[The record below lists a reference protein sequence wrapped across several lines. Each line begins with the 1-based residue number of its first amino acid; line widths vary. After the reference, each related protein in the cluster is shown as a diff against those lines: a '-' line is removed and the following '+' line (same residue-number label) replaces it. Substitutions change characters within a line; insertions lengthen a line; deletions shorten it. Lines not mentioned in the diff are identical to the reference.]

1 MNTQE
6 VSNVPKK
13 LKVWFVIHFIVDI
26 SFALP
31 LFFVPER
38 FMTLLGWRTVDPI
51 TARMVAAALF
61 GIGGES
67 LINVSLKKDAFVTM
81 LNLKIIW
88 SIAAIIG
95 FIIALAE
102 GAFGYPAV
110 GFGLLAVFA
119 AFNIVWVYWR
129 IRLKGDA
136 K

>member
-6 VSNVPKK
+6 DYIIPKN
-13 LKVWFVIHFIVDI
+13 LKVWFIIHFAVDI

-31 LFFVPER
+31 LLFVPEW
-38 FMTLLGWRTVDPI
+38 FLSLLGWETVDPI

-67 LINVSLKKDAFVTM
+67 LLNINLKKDAFVTM

-88 SIAAIIG
+88 SIAAITG
-95 FIIALAE
+95 FVIALAKRE
-102 GAFGYPAV
+102 FGYPAT

-129 IRLKGDA
+129 TRLKGD
-136 K
+136 KN